1 MNCCVQLSPAF
12 SSPDDLLDAE
22 HLIDNRHI
30 LQIHV
35 AGVGDGDRVGQLVA
49 DEGLRDVDRLGDGDV
64 ARLDGQL
71 TGNKLEDI
79 VRGEEVLPIR
89 EGEVALQDLVGLAAL
104 GARLAGKLTAEG
116 GRLTRDRALRLIRQ
130 RRLRV
135 AHAGILDGDD
145 PLVAVRRDEDGC
157 RGDLGGHDGH
167 EVDIVIVRSLD
178 PDRVRADVLD
188 LRQLGGVVLA
198 VQTVGIRPA
207 VALDRAGDGRLD
219 DRIVRRAVVDAAVG
233 VGG

>member
-1 MNCCVQLSPAF
+1 MLIVSTRALVRQPRPCPALF
-12 SSPDDLLDAE
+12 VVRFGGERDLNLDGLRVLVHGFADDLLDAK

-89 EGEVALQDLVGLAAL
+89 EGKVALQDLVGLAAL
-104 GARLAGKLTAEG
+104 GARLAGELTAEG
-116 GRLTRDRALRLIRQ
+116 GRLTREPGSPPDTSAPAQGRS
-130 RRLRV
+130 RRY
-135 AHAGILDGDD
+135 
-145 PLVAVRRDEDGC
+145 P
-157 RGDLGGHDGH
+157 
-167 EVDIVIVRSLD
+167 
-178 PDRVRADVLD
+178 
-188 LRQLGGVVLA
+188 
-198 VQTVGIRPA
+198 
-207 VALDRAGDGRLD
+207 
-219 DRIVRRAVVDAAVG
+219 
-233 VGG
+233 